1 MFILINFYSKYNVI
15 LHYHKIH
22 VTMLN
27 YEEIVLRIKK
37 VIEDHELNAASFA
50 EKIGVQRSGISHIL
64 SGRNKPSLEFLSKI
78 QITFEEVE
86 FDWLLLGTKNNSE
99 NTPTTLFNI
108 PEEKSEIDLQQTT
121 PYLGSENSEDE
132 KEIKKIIFIYADDS
146 FKLID
151 KKS

>member
-1 MFILINFYSKYNVI
+1 M
-15 LHYHKIH
+15 HYHKIH

-27 YEEIVLRIKK
+27 YEGIVLRIKK

-108 PEEKSEIDLQQTT
+108 PKEKSKIDLQQTA

>member
-108 PEEKSEIDLQQTT
+108 PEEKSKIDLQQTT

-132 KEIKKIIFIYADDS
+132 KEIKTIILDIILYGNLK
-146 FKLID
+146 KLII
-151 KKS
+151 

>member
-1 MFILINFYSKYNVI
+1 
-15 LHYHKIH
+15 
-22 VTMLN
+22 MLN

-37 VIEDHELNAASFA
+37 VIVDHELNAASFA

-78 QITFEEVE
+78 QTTFEEVE
-86 FDWLLLGTKNNSE
+86 FDWLVLGINQNSE
-99 NTPTTLFNI
+99 NDTTTLLNI
-108 PEEKSEIDLQQTT
+108 PKEKSKIDQQQNS
-121 PYLGSENSEDE
+121 PYSGSKNSEDK

-146 FKLID
+146 FSLID

>member
-1 MFILINFYSKYNVI
+1 
-15 LHYHKIH
+15 
-22 VTMLN
+22 MLN

-37 VIEDHELNAASFA
+37 VIVDHELNAASFA

-78 QITFEEVE
+78 QTTFEEVE
-86 FDWLLLGTKNNSE
+86 FDWLVLGINQNSE
-99 NTPTTLFNI
+99 NDTTTLLNI
-108 PEEKSEIDLQQTT
+108 PKEKSAIYQQQNS
-121 PYLGSENSEDE
+121 PYSGSKNSEDK

-146 FKLID
+146 FSLID

>member
-1 MFILINFYSKYNVI
+1 MLSKKY
-15 LHYHKIH
+15 

-37 VIEDHELNAASFA
+37 VILDHELNAASFA

-78 QITFEEVE
+78 QTTFEEVE
-86 FDWLLLGTKNNSE
+86 FDWLVLGINQNSE
-99 NTPTTLFNI
+99 NDTTTLLNI
-108 PEEKSEIDLQQTT
+108 PKEKSKIDQQQNS
-121 PYLGSENSEDE
+121 PYSGSKNSEDK

-146 FKLID
+146 FSLID

>member
-1 MFILINFYSKYNVI
+1 
-15 LHYHKIH
+15 
-22 VTMLN
+22 MLN

-86 FDWLLLGTKNNSE
+86 FDWLIG
-99 NTPTTLFNI
+99 I
-108 PEEKSEIDLQQTT
+108 
-121 PYLGSENSEDE
+121 
-132 KEIKKIIFIYADDS
+132 
-146 FKLID
+146 
-151 KKS
+151 

>member
-1 MFILINFYSKYNVI
+1 
-15 LHYHKIH
+15 
-22 VTMLN
+22 MLN

-37 VIEDHELNAASFA
+37 VILDHELNAASFA

-78 QITFEEVE
+78 QTTFEEVE
-86 FDWLLLGTKNNSE
+86 FDWLVLGINQNSE
-99 NTPTTLFNI
+99 NDTTTLLNI
-108 PEEKSEIDLQQTT
+108 PKEKSKIDQQQNS
-121 PYLGSENSEDE
+121 PYSGSKNSEDK

-146 FKLID
+146 FSLID

>member
-108 PEEKSEIDLQQTT
+108 PEEKSKIDLQQTT

-132 KEIKKIIFIYADDS
+132 KEIKTIIFIYADDS

>member
-1 MFILINFYSKYNVI
+1 M
-15 LHYHKIH
+15 HYHKIH
-22 VTMLN
+22 VTLLN

-108 PEEKSEIDLQQTT
+108 PEEKSKFDLQQTT

-132 KEIKKIIFIYADDS
+132 KEIKTIIFIYADDS